1 MSVISITFHC
11 TKDNLEE
18 WENYMDETLVLMTE
32 NLMDVDK
39 YILSEVHSDY
49 IEDGKNYN
57 LLLIFDNDDVRE
69 DFIKSEMLNIAE
81 IVEKKFGQEVMIFN
95 TFLNPKKTR
104 L

>member
-1 MSVISITFHC
+1 MSVLSITFHC
-11 TKDNLEE
+11 TKNNIEE
-18 WENYMDETLVLMTE
+18 WENYVDDTLVLMTE
-32 NLMDVDK
+32 NLMDVEK

-57 LLLIFDNDDVRE
+57 LLLIFDNEEKRT
-69 DFIKSEMLNIAE
+69 DFIESELENISE
-81 IVEKKFGQEVMIFN
+81 IIEKKFGQEIMIFN